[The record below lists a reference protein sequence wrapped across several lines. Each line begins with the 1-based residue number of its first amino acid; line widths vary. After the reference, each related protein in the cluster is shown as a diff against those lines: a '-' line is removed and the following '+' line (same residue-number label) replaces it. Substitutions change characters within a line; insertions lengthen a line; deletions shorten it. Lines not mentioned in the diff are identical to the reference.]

1 MKLATIAGVVP
12 VTAALLSSACS
23 SQMQRSAPINENY
36 LMSMSRGKQGVTGMP
51 YFLPDTV
58 VPITVSGDF
67 VLLPE
72 RKGEDNPTAKD
83 FEYVLTVEVGETK
96 QVADPKAALML
107 EYRPEA
113 GSNDTFKLS
122 IGSNGLLSTVNST
135 SEDQSAA
142 IILKLAELVR
152 EAAKAVGDVKL
163 YGTSKQPPKRDL
175 DDDRREACYKAL
187 QKMSVRTEVNLSEVL
202 LREPKSRDGQ
212 PSRMLNTQTVD
223 FNNSIL
229 VAMQKV
235 PKDVVYADPGM
246 DGRRPIE
253 AIKLPSKVGST
264 MEGTILSGGEG
275 GKPPEDGYL
284 DDPNAKAY
292 SGIIFRM
299 MVPLRFGLD
308 ATPSGLTFA
317 GGCQLRSVS
326 SYLGGTT
333 IMVADPTRTFVV
345 DNSRTPFVKKKINLT
360 VTDGVLTGIDVDK
373 PSELLAGIS
382 LPVDVLKVIA
392 SIPGEILSV
401 KVKQLSD
408 QNNLSAA
415 QVRML
420 ELQIE
425 MIKQRQALIDA
436 QNGTTK

>member
-1 MKLATIAGVVP
+1 MKFAAIACTTPVV
-12 VTAALLSSACS
+12 AALLLCGACS
-23 SQMQRSAPINENY
+23 SQMQRSAPLNKNY
-36 LMSMSRGKQGVTGMP
+36 LESLSRGKQGVTGMP

-72 RKGEDNPTAKD
+72 RAPKKENVSEID
-83 FEYVLTVEVGETK
+83 FEYVLTVSVGTPK
-96 QVADPKAALML
+96 QVADPNAALML

-122 IGSNGLLSTVNST
+122 VGANGLLSTVNST

-142 IILKLAELVR
+142 IILKLAELVK
-152 EAAKAVGDVKL
+152 EAARTGAALGALGEKIQLVK
-163 YGTSKQPPKRDL
+163 PDA
-175 DDDRREACYKAL
+175 DDARRAACFRAL
-187 QKMSVRTEVNLSEVL
+187 QKMSVTTDVNLSDVL
-202 LREPKSRDGQ
+202 LDERKRRGQ
-212 PSRMLNTQTVD
+212 TSALLDTQKDTLNA
-223 FNNSIL
+223 NIL
-229 VAMQKV
+229 NAMQK
-235 PKDVVYADPGM
+235 PSTSQTNPGN
-246 DGRRPIE
+246 GPIVG
-253 AIKLPSKVGST
+253 IRLPSKGGQAL
-264 MEGTILSGGEG
+264 EGTTI
-275 GKPPEDGYL
+275 DTNHL
-284 DDPNAKAY
+284 DDPKADAY
-292 SGIIFRM
+292 SGIVFRM
-299 MVPLRFGLD
+299 MAPRSFGVD
-308 ATPSGLTFA
+308 ASPSGLTFA
-317 GGCQLRSVS
+317 GGCELRSVS

-360 VTDGVLTGIDVDK
+360 VTDGVLQGIDVEK
-373 PSELLAGIS
+373 PSELLAAIS

-415 QVRML
+415 QVKML
-420 ELQIE
+420 ELQID